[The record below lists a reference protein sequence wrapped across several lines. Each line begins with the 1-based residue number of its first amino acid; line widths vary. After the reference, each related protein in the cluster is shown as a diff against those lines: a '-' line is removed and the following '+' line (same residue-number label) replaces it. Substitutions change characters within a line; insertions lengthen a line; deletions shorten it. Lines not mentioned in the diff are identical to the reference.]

1 MNKLQKTTK
10 LNNTSILDID
20 AFLIEQSLIYRFL
33 TENNIAYKQ
42 NRFLSTYFE
51 KFNAASCTDDSI
63 SNAKKTTFDDLF
75 FELEQLIPNNDRKL
89 NGAFFTP
96 SYIVDYIV
104 ESVHPSKSAKVADI
118 SCGIGIFLLGLIRYF
133 QKHHNTT
140 IKECVKKNIYGV
152 DILDYNV
159 RRCKLLIIIYG
170 LLNNENIEEDDINVI
185 CDDSLNRK
193 WEIEFDG
200 VVGNPPYVKFQD
212 LDDIT
217 RNTLLEKWETTKY
230 GTFNL
235 YFAFFELG
243 YKLLKG
249 NGKLGYITPNNYF
262 TSLSGEVLRQYF
274 QQRECIYKIVDFNS
288 TMVFSVQT
296 YTAITFLNKKRNGYI
311 DYSRIADN
319 VSPQTYLKSVSFSPN
334 NYTELNTKKWR
345 LLCDNE
351 RKIISNIEN
360 VGEPIGSMF
369 NICVGIATLKDE
381 VFFVVPTKKDD
392 QYCYFEKNNKE
403 YKVELQLLRS
413 CVKISD
419 MKTQS
424 DIENNKRMIIFPY
437 QTENGKAVVIDEERM
452 KTDYPNCY
460 SYFLDYKDVLN
471 SRGKGKHPYTPF
483 YVYGRTQGLNR
494 YGLKILTPTFSK
506 YPRFL
511 LDKDEN
517 SFFTNGY
524 GIYFRATEYTLLQN
538 PLTKQENIDIVLKI
552 LNSSIMHYYVKR
564 TSVSIE
570 GGFPCYQKNFI
581 EKFSIPILTESEIKE
596 LRILQDAAAIN
607 DYLLTKYQINFPLP
621 NLEE

>member
-1 MNKLQKTTK
+1 MTK
-10 LNNTSILDID
+10 LNNITTDDNDI
-20 AFLIEQSLIYRFL
+20 FIIEQSIIYRFL
-33 TENNIAYKQ
+33 TENNLPFKQ
-42 NRFLSTYFE
+42 NRYLSNYFGKNNADFLLNYETSDT
-51 KFNAASCTDDSI
+51 
-63 SNAKKTTFDDLF
+63 KKLSFDDLF

-104 ESVHPSKSAKVADI
+104 ENVQPAKSAKVADI
-118 SCGIGIFLLGLIRYF
+118 SCGIGIFLLGLIRYY
-133 QKHHNTT
+133 QKHHNKT

-185 CDDSLNRK
+185 CDDSLKRK
-193 WEIEFDG
+193 WDIEFDG

-217 RNTLLEKWETTKY
+217 RSSLLEKWETTKY

-243 YKLLKG
+243 YKLLKD

-296 YTAITFLNKKRNGYI
+296 YTAITFLNKKRNGHI
-311 DYSRIADN
+311 DYSRIPDKTT
-319 VSPQTYLKSVSFSPN
+319 PQTYLKTASFSPN

-360 VGEPIGSMF
+360 IGESLGSMF

-381 VFFVVPTKKDD
+381 VFFVFPTKKDD
-392 QYCYFEKNNKE
+392 KYCYFEKNNKE
-403 YKVELQLLRS
+403 YKVESQLLRS

-424 DIENNKRMIIFPY
+424 DIEDNKRMIIFPY
-437 QTENGKAVVIDEERM
+437 QIENGKAVVISEEKMR
-452 KTDYPNCY
+452 TDFPNCY
-460 SYFLDYKDVLN
+460 SYFLDYKDILN
-471 SRGKGKHPYTPF
+471 GRGKGKHPYTPF

-494 YGLKILTPTFSK
+494 YGVKILTPTFSK

-524 GIYFRATEYTLLQN
+524 GIYFREKEYTLLQN
-538 PLTKQENIDIVLKI
+538 PLTKQENIDVVLKI
-552 LNSSIMHYYVKR
+552 LNSSIMHYYVKK

-581 EKFSIPILTESEIKE
+581 EKFSIPYLSENEIAE
-596 LRILQDAAAIN
+596 LRMIQDAIAVN
-607 DYLLTKYQINFPLP
+607 EYLLTKYQINFPLP